1 MSSKFLNA
9 NTDVNLSA
17 NSDSQIPSQK
27 AVKTY
32 VDNKTSV
39 LATKEE
45 LTEYLKTTDAQNTYS
60 KVENTVSDVVAGAS
74 ANQIK
79 VTKGGSTKTIT
90 INNVANATTA
100 TKASQDIN
108 GRSIVNGYISTDFGG
123 SVKGTDVRVQANY
136 YGTSARPKNYFR
148 NVNLLHTV
156 KNNFYRADKNLYN
169 KGTVTVTCSYDDV
182 VSGLGVSMLNGSA
195 DGYHPSINPSTMF
208 SDKPFVWEILSSV
221 SFEVTDVCNLFIT
234 GHRLGSTGLFTKYKL
249 EVTNAYNSGNPTWY
263 TLVDYDGDAVDLGNK
278 HFGLYSSE
286 ISTSPAYH
294 SVYGVRL
301 TISGSTSTVFQMSQI
316 MLLCSRGTENVSD
329 GVHALDV
336 GKGGTVVGNI
346 TVPTQHG
353 SFIGNLNGT
362 ASKATADAS
371 GNTITTTYATKNEL
385 NTGLSSKQGTL
396 TAGTG
401 ISITDSTISNAFTS
415 LDSYTTFSEAA
426 LNDNSSFIYKNTD
439 GAYLRGNFINFVNS
453 IIKPS
458 FATKDDLSTKQNTIS
473 DLDTIRS
480 GAALG
485 STALQSVP
493 EEYITESELAAKNY
507 ATTTDLTTGLSTKQD
522 IISDLAT
529 IREGAALG
537 ATSVQHED
545 LSEVAISGMYSDLTG
560 KPGAATTDT
569 LGLVKVDGTTITAT
583 ADGVISAKGDSGAK
597 RSIGEVYF
605 SQSSIAS
612 DNPGALPLFTGETIA
627 SANTIYPDFYSWVLA
642 HTELQCTSEE
652 YESALSTYGECPKY
666 VLGTEGIAGF
676 CLRTDYSGDAP
687 DGYYVSSSSL
697 NGRIINSSWG
707 TATVNR
713 NPIVYFN
720 LSKVKNKPYT
730 SFQIYLDNNLTQ
742 KALINTGGTKPT
754 DRYLGVRYNLDEN
767 KFYFTIATKAA
778 NTDSDEFTGTSLLSS
793 DCCIEADKYAYNS
806 SSLPVGSLRLPKL
819 SNYIKAANTSEG
831 ITQGS
836 AGLPNIT
843 GQTGVNTTGG
853 IGAFSNTVE
862 NIKGTVAISGY
873 NTTTTTSNFDASR
886 SSAVYGASDTVT
898 PAHTTLYPWVVAYTA
913 AIPASTAQAA
923 EFQQGL
929 SGKADTNLGNLS
941 TAGKDLASGLGMP
954 SNRYIDLTLGASG
967 STYTAPANGYFII
980 RKNST
985 GSNQAFYFHNKTS
998 SMSTYIGSHIANW
1011 EMDLSI
1017 NAKKGDIVEIFNTLG
1032 GKTIY
1037 FRFIYAE
1044 GAK

>member
-39 LATKEE
+39 LATKAE

-60 KVENTVSDVVAGAS
+60 KVGNTVSDVVAGSS
-74 ANQIK
+74 ANQIN

-123 SVKGTDVRVQANY
+123 SVRGTDVRVQANY
-136 YGTSARPKNYFR
+136 YGTVARPKNYFR

-195 DGYHPSINPSTMF
+195 DGYYPSINPSTMF

-263 TLVDYDGDAVDLGNK
+263 TLVDYEGDAVELGNK

-346 TVPTQHG
+346 TIPTQHG

-401 ISITDSTISNAFTS
+401 IRITDSTISNAFTS

-426 LNDNSSFIYKNTD
+426 LKENSSFIYRNTD

-507 ATTTDLTTGLSTKQD
+507 ATTTDLNTGLSTKQD
-522 IISDLAT
+522 TISDLST

-537 ATSVQHED
+537 ATALQSYTETDPTVPAHVKAITTANISSWNAKQPAGDYATKTEVEAKQD
-545 LSEVAISGMYSDLTG
+545 KLIAGTNITIENNVLSATGSGFDFEGTKAEFDAAVAAG
-560 KPGAATTDT
+560 
-569 LGLVKVDGTTITAT
+569 TITE
-583 ADGVISAKGDSGAK
+583 DSVSLITDDVYGAN
-597 RSIGEVYF
+597 V
-605 SQSSIAS
+605 
-612 DNPGALPLFTGETIA
+612 
-627 SANTIYPDFYSWVLA
+627 
-642 HTELQCTSEE
+642 
-652 YESALSTYGECPKY
+652 
-666 VLGTEGIAGF
+666 
-676 CLRTDYSGDAP
+676 
-687 DGYYVSSSSL
+687 
-697 NGRIINSSWG
+697 
-707 TATVNR
+707 
-713 NPIVYFN
+713 
-720 LSKVKNKPYT
+720 
-730 SFQIYLDNNLTQ
+730 
-742 KALINTGGTKPT
+742 
-754 DRYLGVRYNLDEN
+754 
-767 KFYFTIATKAA
+767 ATKA
-778 NTDSDEFTGTSLLSS
+778 EL
-793 DCCIEADKYAYNS
+793 
-806 SSLPVGSLRLPKL
+806 
-819 SNYIKAANTSEG
+819 
-831 ITQGS
+831 
-836 AGLPNIT
+836 
-843 GQTGVNTTGG
+843 QT
-853 IGAFSNTVE
+853 
-862 NIKGTVAISGY
+862 
-873 NTTTTTSNFDASR
+873 
-886 SSAVYGASDTVT
+886 VYRN
-898 PAHTTLYPWVVAYTA
+898 
-913 AIPASTAQAA
+913 
-923 EFQQGL
+923 
-929 SGKADTNLGNLS
+929 KADTNLSNTAPS
-941 TAGKDLASGLGMP
+941 TNFKHIMFVSSLPDTVNGYITISADASYTVPDDGWVWTQGYFTGARGQTITASLNGVSLP
-954 SNRYIDLTLGASG
+954 SIGYNNS
-967 STYTAPANGYFII
+967 STYNFDSPQWFPV
-980 RKNST
+980 S
-985 GSNQAFYFHNKTS
+985 
-998 SMSTYIGSHIANW
+998 
-1011 EMDLSI
+1011 
-1017 NAKKGDIVEIFNTLG
+1017 KGDVWICNRES
-1032 GKTIY
+1032 
-1037 FRFIYAE
+1037 RFY
-1044 GAK
+1044 GLRG